1 MTGIPNLPALR
12 RGLRRRGVLGLNK
25 RNADYILRY
34 NPRRL
39 YPLVD
44 DKLATK
50 QLCIDAG
57 IAVPELYDVIET
69 ERDVRNFQR
78 NLEGRDQFVV
88 KPANGS
94 GGDGIMVIT
103 GRHRDRFRRGSG
115 LLMQPADLEHH
126 ISNTLSGL
134 YSLGGLPDQCFL
146 EYCVQIHPMFD
157 GICHGGVPD
166 IRTIVFQGYPVM
178 AMVRLPTRMSDGKAN
193 LHQGA
198 IGVGV
203 DMASGRTV
211 SGVQINDRVAEHPDT
226 QHSILGLK
234 LPEWDS
240 LLALAARCYDVTRLG
255 FLGVDVVLDRDL
267 GPLVLELNARP
278 GLSIQ
283 IANNDGLLRRLELVE
298 AEARPDATVE
308 ERVAFSRERLGAEA
322 VPEPPA
328 EG

>member
-1 MTGIPNLPALR
+1 MMGIPNLPALR
-12 RGLRRRGVLGLNK
+12 RGLTRRGVLGLNR

-69 ERDVRNFQR
+69 EHDVRRFQR
-78 NLEGRDQFVV
+78 SLEGRSQFVV

-115 LLMQPADLEHH
+115 LLMSPGDLEHH

-134 YSLGGLPDQCFL
+134 YSLGGLPDRCFL
-146 EYCVQIHPMFD
+146 EYFVQVHPMFD
-157 GICHGGVPD
+157 RICHGGVPD
-166 IRTIVFQGYPVM
+166 IRTIVFRGYPVM

-211 SGVQINDRVAEHPDT
+211 SGVQVNDRVSEHPDT
-226 QHSILGLK
+226 QHSILGLRM
-234 LPEWDS
+234 PEWES
-240 LLALAARCYDVTRLG
+240 LLELAARCYDVTGLG

-283 IANNDGLLRRLELVE
+283 IANDDGLLRRLQMVE
-298 AEARPDATVE
+298 RHGEFGAPVAD
-308 ERVAFSRERLGAEA
+308 RVAFSRERLGAA
-322 VPEPPA
+322 SVPEPPEDA
-328 EG
+328 